1 LSQWMIWQSQ
11 GWAQYGMALYLEQP
25 KVKSLAELSVAENTV
40 SYLVFYML
48 EKCSYFY

>member
-1 LSQWMIWQSQ
+1 MNDLAITGMSPIWDGTLFRTTRS
-11 GWAQYGMALYLEQP
+11 
-25 KVKSLAELSVAENTV
+25 KNLAELSVAENTV